1 MHADPM
7 DRPAGDRPAGDRP
20 AGDRPAAGRSPDSGR
35 RAAGGAGLPVAV
47 PRRGPGGGLPALPSK
62 VATRP
67 RSLWQRLRDSV
78 APKIFE
84 TGLYNYFLS
93 DSPPKDL
100 GFRPK
105 SRLPG
110 DAEQGLRLLDG
121 VIRLQ
126 GMESDLPQ
134 EDPWGSEPPDAGIAA
149 WLHGFEFL
157 RDLYAVT
164 GERQDQA
171 AERAR
176 RLVGA
181 WLSRHPRW
189 HRLCWRTDILSIRLL
204 NWLTFAEPLL
214 RGADAAFRKAFLEGL
229 ARQARHLSD
238 ALRLRQ
244 SGVEPVLAW
253 AALCT
258 ATLCLPDL
266 ERRREAAFAGLTR
279 VLHAEILPDG
289 MHRSR
294 NPSRQFRL
302 LAILAGLR
310 RTCLDANWE
319 APEALANA
327 VDRMA
332 PMLRALRHGD
342 GGLAVFH
349 DGIEERSSRIDAVL
363 KLAESR
369 AKPLESAPY
378 GQYERAEAKRAVLL
392 MDVGW
397 PVPDTTDSP
406 HLSPL
411 AMEFSH
417 GRDRI
422 IVNCGTAADPLWRQ
436 ALAGT
441 AAHSTMSIADE
452 EALPEGWLAAPPP
465 PPPPTVT
472 RQIQD
477 GNFWIEGEHAGYES
491 RFGLRHRRRLY
502 LHADGDDL
510 RGEDMV
516 RKLRRPDGSRPED
529 RSFAIRFHLHP
540 DIRVSLL
547 HDGAQAI
554 LKTVSGKGWRMRVAG
569 GTVSLEDSVYLGADG
584 IRHRSQQILLCA
596 TTSGDT
602 TIVKWALAKL
612 TG

>member
-1 MHADPM
+1 MRADPL
-7 DRPAGDRPAGDRP
+7 
-20 AGDRPAAGRSPDSGR
+20 DRPAAPREGQGKSGGGQKPQRS
-35 RAAGGAGLPVAV
+35 AGSLVVTAP
-47 PRRGPGGGLPALPSK
+47 PRGPGGGLPALPEN
-62 VATRP
+62 VAAQRGGP
-67 RSLWQRLRDSV
+67 WQRLRDRL

-100 GFRPK
+100 VFRPRA
-105 SRLPG
+105 RLPG
-110 DAEQGLRLLDG
+110 DAEHGLSLLDG
-121 VIRLQ
+121 VIRVQ
-126 GMESDLPQ
+126 GLESELPK
-134 EDPWGSEPPDAGIAA
+134 EDPWGREPADPGLAA

-157 RDLYAVT
+157 RDLHAVT
-164 GERQDQA
+164 GDRQAEA

-189 HRLCWRTDILSIRLL
+189 HRICWRTDILSVRLL
-204 NWLTFAEPLL
+204 NWLTFADPLL
-214 RGADAAFRKAFLEGL
+214 RGGDAAFRKAFLEGL
-229 ARQARHLSD
+229 SRQARHLSD

-253 AALCT
+253 TALCT
-258 ATLCLPDL
+258 AALCLPDL
-266 ERRREAAFAGLTR
+266 ERRREAAFAGLAR
-279 VLHAEILPDG
+279 ILNAEILPDG

-294 NPSRQFRL
+294 NPSRQYRL

-332 PMLRALRHGD
+332 PMLRTLRHGD

-349 DGIEERSSRIDAVL
+349 GAVEERASRIDAVL
-363 KLAESR
+363 KLADSK

-397 PVPDTTDSP
+397 PVPDTTDAP

-422 IVNCGTAADPLWRQ
+422 IVNCGTAADPHWRS

-441 AAHSTMSIADE
+441 AAHSTLTVAE
-452 EALPEGWLAAPPP
+452 EDALPAGWLAAPLPP
-465 PPPPTVT
+465 APTVT

-477 GNFWIEGEHAGYES
+477 GNFWIEGEHAGYEA

-510 RGEDMV
+510 RGEDML
-516 RKLRRPDGSRPED
+516 RKLRRSDGSRPQD
-529 RSFAIRFHLHP
+529 CPLTIRFHLHP
-540 DIRVSLL
+540 EIRASLL

-554 LKTVSGKGWRMRVAG
+554 LKTTSGKGWRMRVAG
-569 GTVSLEDSVYLGADG
+569 GEMALEESVYLGADG
-584 IRHRSQQILLCA
+584 IRRRSQQIVLSG
-596 TTSGDT
+596 TTAGDT